1 MDSAPPLGS
10 PVGSPLAAEALPV
23 RRAGARLRKPGAL
36 TSGLVLLALIAVAVV
51 LGPWLS
57 PYAYDE
63 QSLALLGEP
72 HAPSLSH
79 WLGTD
84 ELGCDVLTRLLF
96 GGRISLAVGLA
107 GAAVATGIG
116 TVFGALSG
124 YFGGWIDQL
133 LMRFTDVMLSI
144 PALPLVLVVASLMRP
159 NPTLLVLLIA
169 ALIWTSAARL
179 VRSHVRSIRSADYVA
194 AARTLGAGNARI
206 IIRHVLPNAVGAIT
220 VSATIAVG
228 GAVMLESA
236 LSFLGF
242 GIQPPMPTWG
252 NLLNQAAPWLVSA
265 PWMSIPPGVM
275 IFLTMIGVNIL
286 GEGLRARQGE

>member
-1 MDSAPPLGS
+1 MDSAAPL
-10 PVGSPLAAEALPV
+10 GSPLAAEAAP
-23 RRAGARLRKPGAL
+23 RARGRLRRPGAL
-36 TSGLVLLALIAVAVV
+36 TSGLVLLALIALAVV
-51 LGPWLS
+51 IGPWVS

-72 HAPSLSH
+72 HAPSWSH

-84 ELGCDVLTRLLF
+84 ELGRDVLTRLLF

-179 VRSHVRSIRSADYVA
+179 VRSHVRSIRTADYVA

-286 GEGLRARQGE
+286 GEGLRARQGD

>member
-1 MDSAPPLGS
+1 MDSAA

-23 RRAGARLRKPGAL
+23 RRARLRKPGAL
-36 TSGLVLLALIAVAVV
+36 ISGLVLLAVIALAVV
-51 LGPWLS
+51 IGPWLS

-84 ELGCDVLTRLLF
+84 ELGRDVLTRLLF

-194 AARTLGAGNARI
+194 AARTLGAGNVRI

>member
-1 MDSAPPLGS
+1 MVDVALI
-10 PVGSPLAAEALPV
+10 AADEV
-23 RRAGARLRKPGAL
+23 RARRIGPRFSRPGAL
-36 TSGLVLLALIAVAVV
+36 TTGFVLLALIAAAVV

-72 HAPSLSH
+72 RAPSLAH

-84 ELGCDVLTRLLF
+84 ELGRDVLTRLLY

-124 YFGGWIDQL
+124 YFGGWVDQV
-133 LMRFTDVMLSI
+133 LMRFTDVMLSV
-144 PALPLVLVVASLMRP
+144 PALPLVLVVAGLIRP
-159 NPTLLVLLIA
+159 SPVLLILLIA

-179 VRSHVRSIRSADYVA
+179 VRAHVRSIRTADYIA
-194 AARTLGAGNARI
+194 AARTLGAGPARI
-206 IIRHVLPNAVGAIT
+206 IVRHVLPNAVGAIA

-228 GAVMLESA
+228 GAIMLESA

-275 IFLTMIGVNIL
+275 IFLTMIAVNVL
-286 GEGLRARQGE
+286 GEGLRARRNG

>member
-1 MDSAPPLGS
+1 MGEAVIAADET
-10 PVGSPLAAEALPV
+10 LARRRGLRLV
-23 RRAGARLRKPGAL
+23 RPGAL
-36 TSGLVLLALIAVAVV
+36 ATGLVLLVLISAAVV
-51 LGPWLS
+51 IGPWLS
-57 PYAYDE
+57 PYEYDQ

-72 HAPSLSH
+72 RAPSLAH

-84 ELGCDVLTRLLF
+84 ELGRDVLTRLLY
-96 GGRISLAVGLA
+96 GGRISLAVGIA

-116 TVFGALSG
+116 TLFGAISG

-144 PALPLVLVVASLMRP
+144 PALPLVLVVAGLIRP
-159 NPTLLVLLIA
+159 SPVLLVLLIA
-169 ALIWTSAARL
+169 ALIWTGAARL
-179 VRSHVRSIRSADYVA
+179 IRAHVRAIRAADYIA
-194 AARTLGAGNARI
+194 AARTLGAGAARI
-206 IIRHVLPNAVGAIT
+206 IVCHVLPNAIGAIA

-242 GIQPPMPTWG
+242 GIQPPVPTWG

-275 IFLTMIGVNIL
+275 IFMTMIAVNIV
-286 GEGLRARQGE
+286 GEALRAQRA

>member
-1 MDSAPPLGS
+1 MGEA
-10 PVGSPLAAEALPV
+10 VEIAAAEMRAS
-23 RRAGARLRKPGAL
+23 RRRLRLAKPGAL
-36 TSGLVLLALIAVAVV
+36 ASGLILLGVIAIAVV
-51 LGPWLS
+51 LGPLLS

-72 HAPSLSH
+72 RAPSLAH

-84 ELGCDVLTRLLF
+84 ELGRDVLTRLLY

-124 YFGGWIDQL
+124 YFGGWVDQL
-133 LMRFTDVMLSI
+133 LMRFTDVMLSV
-144 PALPLVLVVASLMRP
+144 PALPLVLVVAGLIRP
-159 NPTLLVLLIA
+159 NPTLLILLIA
-169 ALIWTSAARL
+169 ALIWTGAARL
-179 VRSHVRSIRSADYVA
+179 VRAHVRTIRGADYIA
-194 AARTLGAGNARI
+194 AARTLGAGPLRI
-206 IIRHVLPNAVGAIT
+206 IVHHVLPNAVGAIA

-286 GEGLRARQGE
+286 GEALRTRQDG

>member
-1 MDSAPPLGS
+1 MDSAAPLGT
-10 PVGSPLAAEALPV
+10 PLPAEAQPGRPARV
-23 RRAGARLRKPGAL
+23 RLRKPGAL
-36 TSGLVLLALIAVAVV
+36 TSGLVLLGLIAVAVV

-84 ELGCDVLTRLLF
+84 ELGRDVLTRLLF

-179 VRSHVRSIRSADYVA
+179 VRSHVRSIRGADYVS
-194 AARTLGAGNARI
+194 AARTLGASNARI

-286 GEGLRARQGE
+286 GEGLRARQGD

>member
-1 MDSAPPLGS
+1 MGDVAMIAADETLARRSALR
-10 PVGSPLAAEALPV
+10 LA
-23 RRAGARLRKPGAL
+23 RPGAL
-36 TSGLVLLALIAVAVV
+36 TAGLVLLAVLALAVV

-63 QSLALLGEP
+63 QALALLGEP
-72 HAPSLSH
+72 RPPSFAH

-84 ELGCDVLTRLLF
+84 ELGRDVLTRLLY

-116 TVFGALSG
+116 TLFGALSG
-124 YFGGWIDQL
+124 YFGGWVDQI
-133 LMRFTDVMLSI
+133 LMRFTDIMLSV
-144 PALPLVLVVASLMRP
+144 PALPLVLVVAGLIRP
-159 NPTLLVLLIA
+159 NPALLILLIA

-179 VRSHVRSIRSADYVA
+179 VRAHVRSIRTADYVA
-194 AARTLGAGNARI
+194 AARTLGAGPVRI
-206 IIRHVLPNAVGAIT
+206 IIRHVLPNAIGAIA

-275 IFLTMIGVNIL
+275 IFLTMIAVNIL
-286 GEGLRARQGE
+286 GLGLRARHTS

>member
-1 MDSAPPLGS
+1 MVEGAAIAADE
-10 PVGSPLAAEALPV
+10 VLARYP
-23 RRAGARLRKPGAL
+23 RLRLAKPSVL
-36 TSGLVLLALIAVAVV
+36 TIGLVLLALIALAVV
-51 LGPWLS
+51 VGPWLS

-72 HAPSLSH
+72 QAPTLAH

-84 ELGCDVLTRLLF
+84 ELGRDVLTRLLF

-116 TVFGALSG
+116 TLFGALSG
-124 YFGGWIDQL
+124 YFGGWVDQV
-133 LMRFTDVMLSI
+133 LMRFTDVMLSV
-144 PALPLVLVVASLMRP
+144 PALPLVLVIAGLIRP
-159 NPTLLVLLIA
+159 DPVLLILLIA

-179 VRSHVRSIRSADYVA
+179 VRAHVRSIRTADYVA
-194 AARTLGAGNARI
+194 AARTLGAGPARI
-206 IIRHVLPNAVGAIT
+206 ILRHVLPNAVGAIA

-275 IFLTMIGVNIL
+275 IFLTMIAVNIC
-286 GEGLRARQGE
+286 GEGLRTR